1 MTEQLLEIRDL
12 DVRYG
17 LLQVLFGVNIDV
29 AVGERVALLGTNGA
43 GKSTCL
49 RAVSGLVRASSG
61 SIIFKGVDVT
71 RTGVRERLA
80 LGMVHVAGGRAT
92 FPSLTVLEN
101 LRLGAYPFI
110 RERHLVATRLDGVLA
125 LFPQLRERLK
135 QPAGSLSGGEQQM
148 MALGRALVAGPE
160 LLMIDE
166 LSLGLA
172 PIVMAELVRVID
184 DLVGHGVTLLLV
196 EQSIN
201 VAVRL
206 AQTAY
211 FLERG
216 AVRFSGPTAEL
227 LERSDLARAVFFG
240 AVAEPAI

>member
-1 MTEQLLEIRDL
+1 MTDTMLSVSGL

-17 LLQVLFGVNIDV
+17 LLQVLFGVDV
-29 AVGERVALLGTNGA
+29 DVPHGDRVALLGTNGA

-49 RAVSGLVRASSG
+49 KAVVGLVGPTDGR
-61 SIIFKGVDVT
+61 IVFKGEDVT
-71 RTGVRERLA
+71 RLPVRERLA
-80 LGMVHVAGGRAT
+80 RGMGLVAGGRAM
-92 FPSLTVLEN
+92 FPTLSVLEN
-101 LRLGAYPFI
+101 LQLGAYPFI
-110 RERHLVATRLDGVLA
+110 RDRRRVDERLAGVLE
-125 LFPQLRERLK
+125 LFPQLRARLR
-135 QPAGSLSGGEQQM
+135 QHAGALSGGEQQM
-148 MALGRALVAGPE
+148 VALGRALVAGPE

-172 PIVMAELVRVID
+172 PVVMAELVRVID

-206 AQTAY
+206 CDTAL

-216 AVRFSGPTAEL
+216 TVRFTGRTADL
-227 LERSDLARAVFFG
+227 LDRNDLARAVFFSDEER
-240 AVAEPAI
+240 AS